1 VYFASSANNNY
12 INIPV
17 STFLVENQAAQT
29 CDFMFTSNQQQKYV
43 FGGMFFE
50 EFYGQLGVNATN
62 QTVQIFVSQN
72 SQFAWSYI
80 GNQTL
85 PEGKNPFKYYA
96 GLLFWQWL
104 LIVVGGLLVLILI
117 IAGII
122 YCC

>member
-1 VYFASSANNNY
+1 
-12 INIPV
+12 
-17 STFLVENQAAQT
+17 
-29 CDFMFTSNQQQKYV
+29 
-43 FGGMFFE
+43 MFFE
-50 EFYGQLGVNATN
+50 EFYGQFGVNATN